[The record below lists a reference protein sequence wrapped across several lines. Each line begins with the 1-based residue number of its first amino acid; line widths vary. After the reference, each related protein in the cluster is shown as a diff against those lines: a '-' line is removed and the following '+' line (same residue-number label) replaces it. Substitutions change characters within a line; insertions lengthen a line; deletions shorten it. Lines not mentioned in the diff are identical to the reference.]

1 MEIREEALP
10 APKAGEALVR
20 GLASCV
26 SQGTEMLLYKG
37 EGPEPFDVSLGDT
50 SVATY
55 PRRYGYAW
63 VGEVEE
69 VGPGVAHPLG
79 TRVFALA
86 PHGDAHVL
94 RASELKAL
102 PKAVPATRAV
112 LAANLETAVTCAWDA
127 EPNFGERCVVL
138 GGGVVGTLV
147 AWVLARSGTNVT
159 LVERSATR
167 RAAASALVP
176 SARVITD
183 AAPDGR
189 ADLVV
194 EATGDPRVLDTAI
207 AWAGFEARVVVAS
220 FYGARRAPVDLG
232 NAFHRKRLTL
242 RATQVSSLPPK
253 LRPRWDMERRLDLV
267 VDLLREERLDSLFGS
282 PTDFDRA
289 PQLYEE
295 LARQPDPSPAH
306 TLLYR

>member
-1 MEIREEALP
+1 MELREEVLH
-10 APKAGEALVR
+10 APKQGEALVR

-50 SVATY
+50 SKATY

-63 VGEVEE
+63 VGAIEE
-69 VGPGVAHPLG
+69 VGPGVALTPG
-79 TRVFALA
+79 THVFALA
-86 PHGDAHVL
+86 AHGDAHVL
-94 RASELKAL
+94 PASELKAL
-102 PKAVPATRAV
+102 PASIPATRAV
-112 LAANLETAVTCAWDA
+112 LAANLETAVTCTWDA
-127 EPNFGERCVVL
+127 EPSFGERCVVL
-138 GGGVVGTLV
+138 GGGVVGTLI

-183 AAPDGR
+183 ATPDGH
-189 ADLVV
+189 ADLVI
-194 EATGDPRVLDTAI
+194 EATGDPRVLDAAI

-220 FYGARRAPVDLG
+220 FYGARKAPVDLG
-232 NAFHRKRLTL
+232 NTFHRKRLTL

-253 LRPRWDMERRLDLV
+253 QRARWDMERRLDLV
-267 VDLLREERLDSLFGS
+267 VELLREDRLNALFGP
-282 PTDFDRA
+282 PTAFEGA
-289 PQLYEE
+289 PALYAE
-295 LARQPDPSPAH
+295 LARNPDPAPAH